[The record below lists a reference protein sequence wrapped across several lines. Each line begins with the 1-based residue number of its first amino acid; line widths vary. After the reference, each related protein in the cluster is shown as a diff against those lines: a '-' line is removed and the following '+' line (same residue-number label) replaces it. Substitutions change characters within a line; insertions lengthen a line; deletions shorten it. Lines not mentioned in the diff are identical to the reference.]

1 MCYLVLLLIW
11 SPLSR
16 YPISYVMNDPT
27 PRQLKWQPKSQELG
41 VAAFVFPKTIM
52 NAEGI
57 HDYFVSQ
64 KVSQ

>member
-1 MCYLVLLLIW
+1 
-11 SPLSR
+11 
-16 YPISYVMNDPT
+16 MNDPT

-41 VAAFVFPKTIM
+41 VAAFDFLKTIM

-64 KVSQ
+64 KVSHNDIVGQ